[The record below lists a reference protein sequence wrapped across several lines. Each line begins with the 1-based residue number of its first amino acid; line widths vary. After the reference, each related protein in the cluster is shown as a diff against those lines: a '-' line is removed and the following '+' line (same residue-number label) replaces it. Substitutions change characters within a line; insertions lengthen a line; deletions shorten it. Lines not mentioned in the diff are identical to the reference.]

1 MLMKID
7 PKYKL
12 REVAGECII
21 VNQGKVGT
29 DLTRIISLNSTA
41 NYLYKAMEARE
52 FEVEDAAQ
60 ALVDEYGIDNDLAMK
75 DAGKWVESLKN
86 CGVIS

>member
-1 MLMKID
+1 MRINRNFKI
-7 PKYKL
+7 
-12 REVAGECII
+12 REVAGESII

-41 NYLYKAMEARE
+41 KFLYQKMEGKE

-60 ALVDEYGIDNDLAMK
+60 ALIDEYGIEKELALK
-75 DAGKWVESLKN
+75 DAGKWVESLRG
-86 CGVIS
+86 CGVLE

>member
-1 MLMKID
+1 MKID
-7 PKYKL
+7 SKYKL
-12 REVAGECII
+12 REVAGESII

-41 NYLYKAMEARE
+41 KFLYQKMEDRE

-60 ALVDEYGIDNDLAMK
+60 ALIDEYGIEKELALK
-75 DAGKWVESLKN
+75 DAGKWVESLRE
-86 CGVIS
+86 CGVLE

>member
-1 MLMKID
+1 MKID
-7 PKYKL
+7 SKYKL
-12 REVAGECII
+12 REVAGESII

-41 NYLYKAMEARE
+41 KFLYQMMEDRE

-60 ALVDEYGIDNDLAMK
+60 ALIDEYGIEKELALK
-75 DAGKWVESLKN
+75 DAGKWVESLRG
-86 CGVIS
+86 CGVLE

>member
-41 NYLYKAMEARE
+41 KYLYKAMEARE

-75 DAGKWVESLKN
+75 DAGKWVESLKK

>member
-1 MLMKID
+1 MKID

-41 NYLYKAMEARE
+41 KYLYKAMESRE

-60 ALVDEYGIDNDLAMK
+60 ALVDEYGIDNDLAMN

>member
-1 MLMKID
+1 MRINRNFKI
-7 PKYKL
+7 
-12 REVAGECII
+12 REVAGESII

-41 NYLYKAMEARE
+41 KFLYQKMEDRE

-60 ALVDEYGIDNDLAMK
+60 ALIDEYGIEKELALK
-75 DAGKWVESLKN
+75 DAGKWVESLRG
-86 CGVIS
+86 CGVLE